1 METCQISPEETDHFI
16 DEFIHPFDLENDP
29 LIRAGVAEI
38 DVNKHILIIDLHHI
52 VADGI
57 SVELIKQQLVSK
69 YFGNESAIGKHRQY
83 IDYIH

>member
-52 VADGI
+52 VG
-57 SVELIKQQLVSK
+57 
-69 YFGNESAIGKHRQY
+69 
-83 IDYIH
+83 